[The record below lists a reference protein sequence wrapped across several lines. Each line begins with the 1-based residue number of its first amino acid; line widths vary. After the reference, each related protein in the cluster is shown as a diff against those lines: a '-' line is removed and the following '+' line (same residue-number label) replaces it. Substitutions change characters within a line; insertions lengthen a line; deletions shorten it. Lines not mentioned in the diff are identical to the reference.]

1 MMKALTFA
9 GAVLVTT
16 ASATGKIQVVLDD
29 AKATHVGSTKWQTG
43 AYDACAAG
51 AHDGSF
57 HHDGAANKGSVK
69 VEYTFDPPVDG
80 CYLVEEWHPTQTQ
93 KVDNDECSKLMPTE
107 VRIDVDYCKGMSTYT
122 YLDYSVGGGM
132 WNKLGRLPFF
142 VGHQGK
148 FVSTNEGTASNCA
161 AGEGCLWVADAWRL
175 TLDETL
181 DANCNPLKP
190 EVTEEQAVEA
200 AEASHATMKGDEHL
214 SGGVLEDLKIA
225 EEVLAGLDE
234 HSRIVVDDRE
244 AAIDNSAWM
253 AHEHGQKNTE
263 LQCRGESAW
272 KERFLFSNTKRAGNS
287 GEHAVFPFKPPMDG
301 CYLVEEFHPASTCNA
316 SPTSRARLS
325 VHYCKGLVHDVA
337 VNQAAR
343 GNKWNFVALLPF
355 YQGHTG
361 GVAVS
366 THGADGEFVV
376 ADAFRFTRVAEG
388 RCDSAPIQLQQY
400 QRMITN
406 SPVSIVLDDRA
417 AMKSGPSSSS
427 VCDATALLGSA
438 HTVAEGQAAAEF
450 AFEPP
455 STGCYRVDEYHPKA
469 TESCNL
475 AHTGDVRVDYCYGKN
490 WEGKVAL
497 AQRGAQWNTLG
508 HFPFFAGVPG
518 KVTSRRLA
526 ETPAGRHWAAD
537 AFRLTKVSD
546 SCFEVPHA
554 ALVGLRIVGAEIE
567 APEVA
572 NGLTTHVDLRHALH
586 QAVAKVAGVR
596 HDYVRLLG
604 ARRGSII
611 TDFELLGQSHADVS
625 AAVANIEKALQGSSM
640 PAALCAATRAGP
652 ECKVELVHKA
662 VITPPRG
669 DEARSLWEENADTM
683 QTVVIVAT
691 CIASFII
698 GLVVATYGYLGFARR
713 RRQQQAA
720 EPKEQEPTAVITA
733 VVPKKDDMDEKASVG
748 SASTKTPSEQG
759 DKDTKSDI
767 EACSD
772 PATPD
777 DDQVSQPSIVR
788 VQ

>member
-142 VGHQGK
+142 VGRQGK
-148 FVSTNEGTASNCA
+148 FTSTNEGTASNCA

-175 TLDETL
+175 TLDTTL
-181 DANCNPLKP
+181 DAHCNPLKT
-190 EVTEEQAVEA
+190 EVAEEQAVEVSA
-200 AEASHATMKGDEHL
+200 AKTKGDDQHL

-301 CYLVEEFHPASTCNA
+301 CYLVEEFHPASTCDRKM
-316 SPTSRARLS
+316 TSRAKLS
-325 VHYCKGLVHDVA
+325 VHYCMGEVQDV
-337 VNQAAR
+337 VIDQATR
-343 GNKWNFVALLPF
+343 GNRWNFVALLPF
-355 YQGHTG
+355 YKDWTAGVTVSRQGIE
-361 GVAVS
+361 
-366 THGADGEFVV
+366 GEFVA

-388 RCDSAPIQLQQY
+388 RCEKAPVQLQQY
-400 QRMITN
+400 QRMIKNAPISVT
-406 SPVSIVLDDRA
+406 LDDRA
-417 AMKSGPSSSS
+417 AMKSRSKPSSQ
-427 VCDATALLGSA
+427 CDATALLGSA
-438 HTVAEGQAAAEF
+438 HTVSEGEASAEY

-455 STGCYRVDEYHPKA
+455 SSGCYRVDEFHPKK

-475 AHTGDVRVDYCYGKN
+475 GGSAHLRVDYCDGKN
-490 WEGKVAL
+490 WQGQIGL
-497 AQRGAQWNTLG
+497 AKDGARWNTLG
-508 HFPFFAGVPG
+508 HFPFFAGMPG

-526 ETPAGRHWAAD
+526 EMPAGTHWVAD
-537 AFRLTKVSD
+537 AFRLTKVAD

-554 ALVGLRIVGAEIE
+554 ALVALRIVGAEIR
-567 APEVA
+567 APTLA
-572 NGLTTHVDLRHALH
+572 SGLTTHVDLRHALH
-586 QAVAKVAGVR
+586 TAVAKAAGIS
-596 HDYVRLLG
+596 DELVRLLG

-611 TDFELLGQSHADVS
+611 AEFELLGPSAEDVS
-625 AAVANIEKALQGSSM
+625 FAVQNIEKALAG
-640 PAALCAATRAGP
+640 PVLPEELCAATRAGSG
-652 ECKVELVHKA
+652 CKVELAHKA
-662 VITPPRG
+662 MITPPPSRG
-669 DEARSLWEENADTM
+669 AFSFLQD
-683 QTVVIVAT
+683 QTATLAVIA
-691 CIASFII
+691 AI
-698 GLVVATYGYLGFARR
+698 GAVCFLLLTTLAGIGALCRR
-713 RRQQQAA
+713 RRQKALLEQRQVEKKQQPDIETAEAA
-720 EPKEQEPTAVITA
+720 EVSK
-733 VVPKKDDMDEKASVG
+733 VPEKKTESDEKESVG
-748 SASTKTPSEQG
+748 SGSTKTPENTPSEEG
-759 DKDTKSDI
+759 GNSAKDDADI
-767 EACSD
+767 GSQQS
-772 PATPD
+772 PAETT
-777 DDQVSQPSIVR
+777 QQA
-788 VQ
+788 

>member
-1 MMKALTFA
+1 MTVVSIIASL
-9 GAVLVTT
+9 VLATT
-16 ASATGKIQVVLDD
+16 STLASAGEGIVLDD
-29 AKATHVGSTKWQTG
+29 AQATHYNSTKWQQGSFDVCTG
-43 AYDACAAG
+43 G
-51 AHDGSF
+51 AHSASF
-57 HHDGAANKGSVK
+57 HHDAAGNKGFVK
-69 VEYTFDPPVDG
+69 TEFIFNPPKNG
-80 CYLVEEWHPTQTQ
+80 CYLVEEWHPST
-93 KVDNDECSKLMPTE
+93 DDACSKLLPTE
-107 VRIDVDYCKGMSTYT
+107 VRLDVDYCRGLSTYT
-122 YLDYSVGGGM
+122 YVDYSVGGGQ
-132 WNKLGRLPFF
+132 WNQLGRLPFF
-142 VGHQGK
+142 VGLPGK
-148 FVSTNEGTASNCA
+148 FTSANNGTATNCA
-161 AGEGCLWVADAWRL
+161 AGAGCLWVADAFRL

-181 DANCNPLKP
+181 DEHCMPLDSSNTQDEKSAASASPSAVKAN
-190 EVTEEQAVEA
+190 TH
-200 AEASHATMKGDEHL
+200 S
-214 SGGVLEDLKIA
+214 SSGVLEDLKIA
-225 EEVLAGLDE
+225 EEVLAGLSN
-234 HSRIVVDDRE
+234 HSRMVIDDSD
-244 AAIDNSAWM
+244 AAIDNTAWQPYDCDKS
-253 AHEHGQKNTE
+253 G
-263 LQCRGESAW
+263 W
-272 KERFLFSNTKRAGNS
+272 KERSLLSSAVPTGSQGDHALFT
-287 GEHAVFPFKPPMDG
+287 FQPPVDG

-572 NGLTTHVDLRHALH
+572 NGLTTHVDLRYALH
-586 QAVAKVAGVR
+586 QAVAKAAGLR
-596 HDYVRLLG
+596 NDYVRLLG